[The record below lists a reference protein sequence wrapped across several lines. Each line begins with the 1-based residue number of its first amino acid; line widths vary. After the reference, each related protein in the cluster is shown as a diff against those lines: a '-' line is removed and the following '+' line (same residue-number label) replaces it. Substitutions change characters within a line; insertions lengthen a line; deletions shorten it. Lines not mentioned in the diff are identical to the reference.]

1 MLLICNIIDGYRID
15 LYLKYFPRNQP
26 NNNKYSTIYEA
37 TIHKYVKTISGQ
49 RVIYKEF
56 IDESNGEIYL
66 RSESRNRS
74 N

>member
-1 MLLICNIIDGYRID
+1 MDIVLIFILEI
-15 LYLKYFPRNQP
+15 YFPRNQP

-37 TIHKYVKTISGQ
+37 TMHKYVKTISGQ

-56 IDESNGEIYL
+56 IDESKGEIYL
-66 RSESRNRS
+66 RSESRNSS

>member
-1 MLLICNIIDGYRID
+1 MDIVLIFILEI
-15 LYLKYFPRNQP
+15 YFPRNQP

-56 IDESNGEIYL
+56 IDEWIKG
-66 RSESRNRS
+66 RNLLTFRI
-74 N
+74 